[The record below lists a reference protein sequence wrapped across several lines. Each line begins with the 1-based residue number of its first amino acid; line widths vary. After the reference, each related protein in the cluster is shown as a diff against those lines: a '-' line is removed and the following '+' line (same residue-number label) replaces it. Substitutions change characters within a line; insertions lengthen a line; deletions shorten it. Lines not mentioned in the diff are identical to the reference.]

1 MTYAEALSEL
11 DILLGDTDNF
21 TFTPEEKQRSI
32 TDAWRDR
39 FVVTKV
45 SDATNTYSNLTRT
58 YTITGL
64 STIREVRYNISGQW
78 PETLPS
84 EAYELVG
91 TTTLNIEKD
100 FRYMIPE
107 GSTLT
112 VNGNYK
118 PTIAD
123 DITNEQM
130 IEYVLALA
138 HYNTLKLLGAKKT
151 NRFIKNDTN
160 MNEIIALRNALAVD
174 IRGLRQGLE
183 QNYERV

>member
-1 MTYAEALSEL
+1 MTYTEALSEL

-21 TFTPEEKQRSI
+21 TFTVEEKQRAMQE
-32 TDAWRDR
+32 AWRDR

-45 SDATNTYSNLTRT
+45 SDATNTYSNLTRS

-64 STIREVRYNISGQW
+64 STVREVRYNITNQW

-84 EAYELVG
+84 DSYELVG

-100 FRYMIPE
+100 YRYVIPE
-107 GSTLT
+107 GATLT

-118 PTIAD
+118 PTTTD

-130 IEYVLALA
+130 IEYVLVVA
-138 HYNTLKLLGAKKT
+138 HYSTLKLLGAKKT

-160 MNEIIALRNALAVD
+160 MNEIIALRNTLALD
-174 IRGLRQGLE
+174 IKNLRQGLE
-183 QNYERV
+183 QSYERA